1 MSLTIGPFDKAVY
14 LEAELSSLEAK
25 ALASPEAIQ
34 RLEAEI
40 DRSSCVG
47 IYRDNKCIGGAYVD
61 PDRYFHIAVLPAHHK
76 RWAFVFQAIL
86 EWAWL
91 IAHPL
96 TVIVS
101 VQNSKVKALFRA
113 FDYRLLK
120 ATSCFEIYEIS
131 RRV

>member
-25 ALASPEAIQ
+25 ALASPDAIQ

-40 DRSSCVG
+40 DRSNCVG

-61 PDRYFHIAVLPAHHK
+61 SDRYFHIAVLPAHHK

-86 EWAWL
+86 EWAWS
-91 IAHPL
+91 IAHPFIAM
-96 TVIVS
+96 VG
-101 VQNSKVKALFRA
+101 VQNYQVKALFRFVDA
-113 FDYRLLK
+113 TPLQV
-120 ATSCFEIYEIS
+120 TSCFEIYEIS
-131 RRV
+131 RRR